1 MGNIRKK
8 QTESISVNA
17 DKSLIKKYYD
27 DGKLCSVHD
36 YTHKCFIA
44 YDKSGEKK
52 FEFTPQKTYINSKY
66 YKQFKLGVKN
76 LNAENHWQE
85 DTSINPYIKTIVFL
99 GGKTLI
105 MHNTQTDIKTP
116 Q

>member
-8 QTESISVNA
+8 QTEPISVNA

-44 YDKSGEKK
+44 YDKSGEK
-52 FEFTPQKTYINSKY
+52 
-66 YKQFKLGVKN
+66 N
-76 LNAENHWQE
+76 LNLPRKKR
-85 DTSINPYIKTIVFL
+85 T
-99 GGKTLI
+99 
-105 MHNTQTDIKTP
+105 
-116 Q
+116 